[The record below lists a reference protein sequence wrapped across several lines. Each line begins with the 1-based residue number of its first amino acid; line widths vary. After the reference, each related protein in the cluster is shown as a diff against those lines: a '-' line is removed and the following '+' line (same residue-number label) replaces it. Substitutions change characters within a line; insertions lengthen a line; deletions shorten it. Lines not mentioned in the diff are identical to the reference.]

1 MAKGLWA
8 VIGKS
13 VLGLLAL
20 LVLLFVT
27 GIAFAFMAAQGV
39 ITKDEAVTW
48 VVTTFA
54 VLVMVGSLWIGAAW
68 MRSIDEAAREAH
80 KAAWFW
86 GGSAGMGVGGIAII
100 LSSLPQAETL
110 RFAVDG
116 RTDPAAL
123 MAAGAM
129 LMMLL
134 MLVGYTVVWAWWWL
148 TRR

>member
-20 LVLLFVT
+20 LVLLVVT
-27 GIAFAFMAAQGV
+27 CIAFGFMAAHGV
-39 ITKDEAVTW
+39 MTKDDAVVWIMTI
-48 VVTTFA
+48 FA
-54 VLVMVGSLWIGAAW
+54 VLAMVGALWIGAAW

-80 KAAWFW
+80 KSAWYW
-86 GGSAGMGVGGIAII
+86 GGTAGMGLGGIAII

-148 TRR
+148 ARR